1 MSVQGDQSKDALQ
14 KLVDMKRGG
23 LIKTVAHP
31 RGRSLYSQS
40 PRGNHRSGERAYE
53 RVNLTLRRSTRSKRP
68 NQSEKWVNGP
78 GRRR

>member
-40 PRGNHRSGERAYE
+40 PRGNHRSGERAYDACIRE
-53 RVNLTLRRSTRSKRP
+53 QTSTC
-68 NQSEKWVNGP
+68 
-78 GRRR
+78 